1 MKNRKK
7 NIKLSALIIAHNE
20 EKKLSSCL
28 SKLELVDEIVIVLD
42 KTNDQSKSISKK
54 FTKNIYE
61 GSWDLEGE
69 RRNFGLKK
77 CTSDWILEIDAD
89 EHVTKDLLIEI
100 KKEIITAKPG
110 YFLIPFDNFIGNKR
124 VRYGWGASWG
134 VSYAPRLSYK
144 GYKKWNNK
152 QRIHPSLN
160 LKGKKGKLKN
170 RINHFV
176 DDDINDMLKR
186 LQVYSDKKASDI
198 IANKQ
203 KIPSTLII
211 IRKALSRFFK
221 CYFSRKGFREGK
233 WGLLIAIMA
242 SLFLLLSYFK
252 ASLENKKD

>member
-20 EKKLSSCL
+20 EKKLNSCL
-28 SKLELVDEIVIVLD
+28 SKLKLVDEIVVVLD
-42 KTNDQSKSISKK
+42 KTNDKSKSIAKK

-69 RRNFGLKK
+69 RRNFGLNK
-77 CTSDWILEIDAD
+77 CKGDWILEIDAD
-89 EHVTKDLLIEI
+89 EHVTKGLLIEI
-100 KKEIITAKPG
+100 QNKIINAKPG

-124 VRYGWGASWG
+124 VRHGWGASWG
-134 VSYAPRLSYK
+134 VSAAPRLSYK
-144 GYKKWNNK
+144 GCKKWNNK

-160 LKGKKGKLKN
+160 LKGKKGNLNN

-186 LQVYSDKKASDI
+186 LQVYSDKKANDI
-198 IANKQ
+198 IANKER
-203 KIPSTLII
+203 IPSTFII
-211 IRKALSRFFK
+211 IRKALSRFLK
-221 CYFSRKGFREGK
+221 CYFSRKGYKEGK
-233 WGLLIAIMA
+233 FGFLIAVMA
-242 SLFLLLSYFK
+242 SLFILLSYFK